1 MFNDESVIR
10 AGAWCY
16 LACVLQP
23 WCTRLSIRLPVCGRT
38 NFVRLEVRG
47 QRLSMDCG
55 LGEELQFNLIWF

>member
-1 MFNDESVIR
+1 MIC

-16 LACVLQP
+16 VARELQP
-23 WCTRLSIRLPVCGRT
+23 RCARLSIRLPVCGRT
-38 NFVRLEVRG
+38 NFVCLEVQG